1 MEEKKELNRGLKNR
15 HLQLIALGGII
26 GSGYFLGTGYVISEV
41 GPAAFLSYLLGGL
54 IVYSVMY
61 ALGELA
67 VEIPISSSFI
77 TYANRFISPS
87 VACGV
92 GWSYWITWVTFVPS
106 EMIAAGIIMNYF
118 IPGID
123 SIYWAVFFGA
133 VVTVVN
139 LINVKSFGELEFWLS
154 IIKILA
160 IVLFC
165 VIGIFIF
172 FGFNPTKEF
181 LGTKVLTS
189 SGGIFP
195 KGVSVVFFSMVIILV
210 NFQGSEIIGLAAGE
224 SENPEKNIPIA
235 IRNVAFRI
243 ISLYVIPV
251 FILVL
256 IIPWTS
262 LGLDASVFAIALEK
276 NGFSWASKIFSFVVL
291 TASISCSSSGL
302 YGCSRAMYA
311 LSKEKM
317 APSFFSKLNKNQVP
331 HYATLISILA
341 CWIGILAYFVLGEEI
356 YKNLLALSGLSGAVA
371 WISIGWSQY
380 NFRKKIDESKLKFKT
395 PFFPYFTLFGIW
407 AQIIC
412 LGLML
417 FHEELRIAFYIGV
430 PILILPILI
439 HKFFLNKK

>member
-67 VEIPISSSFI
+67 VEIPISSSFV
-77 TYANRFISPS
+77 TYAQKFISPS
-87 VACGV
+87 FACGV
-92 GWSYWITWVTFVPS
+92 GWSYWVTWITFVPS

-118 IPGID
+118 FPSIAT
-123 SIYWAVFFGA
+123 IYWATFFGG
-133 VVTVVN
+133 VVTIVN
-139 LINVKSFGELEFWLS
+139 LVQVKSFGEMEFWLA
-154 IIKILA
+154 IVKILA
-160 IVLFC
+160 IILFC
-165 VIGIFIF
+165 VLGVFIF
-172 FGFNPTKEF
+172 CGFNPTGEF
-181 LGTKVLTS
+181 LGTRILTS

-195 KGVSVVFFSMVIILV
+195 KGTLVIFASMVIILV

-256 IIPWTS
+256 IVPWTS
-262 LGLDASVFAIALEK
+262 LGLDASVFAVALEN
-276 NGFSWASKIFSFVVL
+276 NGFSWAGKIFSFVVL

-302 YGCSRAMYA
+302 YGCSRAIYA
-311 LSKEKM
+311 LAEEKM
-317 APSFFSKLNKNQVP
+317 APKFLSKLNKNNVP
-331 HYATLISILA
+331 GNATLISIIA
-341 CWIGILAYFVLGEEI
+341 CWFGIFAYFLLGEEI

-380 NFRKKIDESKLKFKT
+380 NFRKTVDESKLKFKT
-395 PFFPYFTLFGIW
+395 PYFPYFTLFGIW
-407 AQIIC
+407 SQVVC
-412 LGLML
+412 LVLML
-417 FHEELRIAFYIGV
+417 LQPELRIAFYIGV
-430 PILILPILI
+430 PILVTPILV
-439 HKFFLNKK
+439 HKFLNKK